1 MASSDLLMDLI
12 KTELMDIAGSGD
24 VSVSEVD
31 RYAYSTDVYWVPRM
45 WLDRL
50 QRPSLPD
57 FVVHPESA
65 AEVSKILKVANRF
78 RLPVIPYG
86 GGSGSQG
93 GTVPLLGGITLDLKK
108 MNRIIRIDEKSLTVT
123 AQAGINGQVLE
134 WELNRHNLTLAHYP
148 ASEYG
153 ATLGGYIAARGS
165 GTLSTKYGKAEDMV
179 MSLEVVLP
187 QGEIIRSLPIPS
199 HSCGPDVRQHFIGS
213 EGTMGV
219 ITEVTM
225 RLDPVPEERRFRSYL
240 FSDLA
245 TGLEAGRRIMT
256 QRYHPCTI
264 RLYDPPSTQKFI
276 KRVLGIDVDG
286 SFMVTGTDGSKALV
300 DLEEAGIHEIC
311 QSLGGKDLGRQ
322 AGETWWK
329 QRYDFYYPPFTPDLP
344 ELFGTIEST
353 TTYDKILPAVRRQ
366 EEGDRR
372 RIPGVGGHVHRSFL
386 PLVSLGRDGLRPF
399 LHQAPPQDAHEALQ
413 LHNMIWAD
421 AARASLASGGVLN
434 DHHGIGFE
442 IGLAAARAVWIGLA
456 SPGRY
461 QENVGSQRD
470 HESGK
475 TRIWFSGV
483 R

>member
-12 KTELMDIAGSGD
+12 KTELMDIAGSED

-65 AEVSKILKVANRF
+65 TEISRILKVANRF

-108 MNRIIRIDEKSLTVT
+108 MNRIIRIDEKSLSVT

-134 WELNRHNLTLAHYP
+134 WELNRHGLTLAHYP

-187 QGEIIRSLPIPS
+187 QGEIIRSLPIPN
-199 HSCGPDVRQHFIGS
+199 HSCGPDVRQHFVGS

-225 RLDPVPEERRFRSYL
+225 RLDPIPEERRFRSYL

-256 QRYHPCTI
+256 QRYRPCTI

-276 KRVLGIDVDG
+276 KRVLGLDVEG

-300 DLEEAGIHEIC
+300 DLEEAGIQDIC

-353 TTYDKILPAVRRQ
+353 TTYDKILTLYNAKKKAI
-366 EEGDRR
+366 EEGYREWGATYTGHFSHWFPWGVMVYDRFY
-372 RIPGVGGHVHRSFL
+372 IKH
-386 PLVSLGRDGLRPF
+386 
-399 LHQAPPQDAHEALQ
+399 PPQDAHEALQ

-434 DHHGIGFE
+434 DHHGIGLKLGWMLPE
-442 IGLAAARAVWIGLA
+442 QYGPAWNILADIKKMLDPNGIMN
-456 SPGRY
+456 PGKLGFGFPR
-461 QENVGSQRD
+461 
-470 HESGK
+470 
-475 TRIWFSGV
+475 
-483 R
+483 

>member
-1 MASSDLLMDLI
+1 MASKDLLMDLI
-12 KTELMDIAGSGD
+12 KTELMDITGSED
-24 VSVSEVD
+24 VSVSYVD

-65 AEVSKILKVANRF
+65 AEISRILKVANRF

-86 GGSGSQG
+86 GGTGSQG
-93 GTVPLLGGITLDLKK
+93 GTVPLFGGIMLDLKK

-134 WELNRHNLTLAHYP
+134 WELNQRGLTLAHYP

-179 MSLEVVLP
+179 MSLEAVLP
-187 QGEIIRSLPIPS
+187 LGEIIRSLPIPS
-199 HSCGPDVRQHFIGS
+199 HSCGPDVRHHFVGS

-240 FSDLA
+240 FSDLS

-300 DLEEAGIHEIC
+300 DLEEAGIDDIC
-311 QSLGGKDLGRQ
+311 RSLGGRDLGRQ
-322 AGETWWK
+322 AGEIWWK

-344 ELFGTIEST
+344 ELFGTVEST
-353 TTYDKILPAVRRQ
+353 TTYDKILPLYEAKKKAI
-366 EEGDRR
+366 EEGYREWGATYTGHFSHWFPWGVMVYDRFY
-372 RIPGVGGHVHRSFL
+372 IKH
-386 PLVSLGRDGLRPF
+386 
-399 LHQAPPQDAHEALQ
+399 PPQDAHEALQ

-421 AARASLASGGVLN
+421 AARASLAGGGVLN
-434 DHHGIGFE
+434 DHHGIGFKLGWLLPE
-442 IGLAAARAVWIGLA
+442 QYGSAWQLLVNIKKTLDPNGIMN
-456 SPGRY
+456 PGKL
-461 QENVGSQRD
+461 GF
-470 HESGK
+470 G
-475 TRIWFSGV
+475 FPG
-483 R
+483 

>member
-1 MASSDLLMDLI
+1 MASNDLLMDLI
-12 KTELMDIAGSGD
+12 KTELMDITGSED

-65 AEVSKILKVANRF
+65 AEISKILKVANRF

-93 GTVPLLGGITLDLKK
+93 GTVPLFGGIMLDLKK

-134 WELNRHNLTLAHYP
+134 WELNQRGLTLAHYP

-179 MSLEVVLP
+179 MSLEAVLP
-187 QGEIIRSLPIPS
+187 QGGIIRSLPIPS

-276 KRVLGIDVDG
+276 KRVLGIDVEG

-300 DLEEAGIHEIC
+300 DLEEAGIHNIC
-311 QSLGGKDLGRQ
+311 QSLGGRDLGRQ
-322 AGETWWK
+322 AGEIWWK

-344 ELFGTIEST
+344 ELFGTLEST
-353 TTYDKILPAVRRQ
+353 TTYDKILPLYEAKKKAI
-366 EEGDRR
+366 EEGYREWGATYTGHFSHWFPWGVMVYDRFY
-372 RIPGVGGHVHRSFL
+372 IKH
-386 PLVSLGRDGLRPF
+386 
-399 LHQAPPQDAHEALQ
+399 PPQDAHEALQ

-434 DHHGIGFE
+434 DHHGIGLKLGWLLPE
-442 IGLAAARAVWIGLA
+442 QYGSAWQLLVDIKKTLDPNGIMN
-456 SPGRY
+456 PGKL
-461 QENVGSQRD
+461 GF
-470 HESGK
+470 G
-475 TRIWFSGV
+475 FPG
-483 R
+483 

>member
-1 MASSDLLMDLI
+1 MSPNDLLMDLI
-12 KTELMDIAGSGD
+12 KNELMDITGSED
-24 VSVSEVD
+24 VSVSAVD

-65 AEVSKILKVANRF
+65 AEISRILRLANRF

-93 GTVPLLGGITLDLKK
+93 GTVPLFGGIMLDLKK

-134 WELNRHNLTLAHYP
+134 WELNQRGLTLAHYP

-179 MSLEVVLP
+179 MSLEAVLP

-199 HSCGPDVRQHFIGS
+199 HACGPDVRQHFIGS

-225 RLDPVPEERRFRSYL
+225 RLDPIPEERRFRSYL

-276 KRVLGIDVDG
+276 KRVLGIDVEG

-300 DLEEAGIHEIC
+300 DLEEAGIHDIC
-311 QSLGGKDLGRQ
+311 QSLGGRDLGRQ

-344 ELFGTIEST
+344 ELFGTVEST
-353 TTYDKILPAVRRQ
+353 TTYDKILPLYEAKKKAI
-366 EEGDRR
+366 EEGYREWGATYTGHFSHWFPWGVMVYDRFY
-372 RIPGVGGHVHRSFL
+372 IKH
-386 PLVSLGRDGLRPF
+386 
-399 LHQAPPQDAHEALQ
+399 PPQDAHEALQ

-421 AARASLASGGVLN
+421 AARASLAGGGVLN
-434 DHHGIGFE
+434 DHHGIGLKLGWLLPE
-442 IGLAAARAVWIGLA
+442 QYGSAWQLLVDIKKTLDPNGIMN
-456 SPGRY
+456 PGKL
-461 QENVGSQRD
+461 GF
-470 HESGK
+470 G
-475 TRIWFSGV
+475 FPG
-483 R
+483 

>member
-1 MASSDLLMDLI
+1 MAPTDLLMDLI
-12 KTELMDIAGSGD
+12 KTELMDITGSED
-24 VSVSEVD
+24 VSVSAVD

-65 AEVSKILKVANRF
+65 AEISKILKLANRF

-93 GTVPLLGGITLDLKK
+93 GTVPLFGGIMLDLKK

-134 WELNRHNLTLAHYP
+134 WELNQRGLTLAHYP

-179 MSLEVVLP
+179 MSLEAVLP
-187 QGEIIRSLPIPS
+187 QGGIIRSLPIPS

-276 KRVLGIDVDG
+276 KRVLGIDVEG

-300 DLEEAGIHEIC
+300 DLEEAGIHDIC
-311 QSLGGKDLGRQ
+311 LSLGGRDLGRQ

-353 TTYDKILPAVRRQ
+353 TTYDKILLLYETKKKAI
-366 EEGDRR
+366 EEGYREWGATYTGHFSHWFPWGVMVYDRFY
-372 RIPGVGGHVHRSFL
+372 IKH
-386 PLVSLGRDGLRPF
+386 
-399 LHQAPPQDAHEALQ
+399 PPQDAHEALQ

-421 AARASLASGGVLN
+421 AARASLAGGGVLN
-434 DHHGIGFE
+434 DHHGIGLKLGWLLPE
-442 IGLAAARAVWIGLA
+442 QYGSAWQLLVDIKKTLDPNGIMN
-456 SPGRY
+456 PGKL
-461 QENVGSQRD
+461 GF
-470 HESGK
+470 G
-475 TRIWFSGV
+475 FPG
-483 R
+483 